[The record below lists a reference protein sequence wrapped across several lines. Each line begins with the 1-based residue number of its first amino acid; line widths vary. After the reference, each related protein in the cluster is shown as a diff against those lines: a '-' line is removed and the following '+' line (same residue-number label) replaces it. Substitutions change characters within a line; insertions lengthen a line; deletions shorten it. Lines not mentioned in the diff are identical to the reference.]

1 MERALILSGGGARG
15 AFQVGVWR
23 YLQERGWSPDLICG
37 ASAGA
42 INAAAIG
49 CGISPPELARI
60 WRQYSRRRVYRLT
73 LPAFLGA
80 LVAGKRM
87 ATLMDTAPLRATLS
101 EYIDIPT
108 LRRCPIEIRIPI
120 IHLRTS
126 RLRYVTQREITVEH
140 LMAAGAMPILF
151 PWAEIDGEAYWDGGV
166 MANTPLMPAIEGG
179 AGEIVVVLLSPVG
192 KFPQPVPRTLM
203 EAAERAFEQFLIGSC
218 ESIPHFHGTSGGT
231 PQPHRVRVVAPEKP
245 MGLASLIRFT
255 PRQSEQL
262 VADGYR
268 CARSQLGDDI

>member
-49 CGISPPELARI
+49 SGIVPAELARM
-60 WRQYSRRRVYRLT
+60 WRQYSRRRVYRLS

-80 LVAGKRM
+80 LVAGKRV
-87 ATLMDTAPLRATLS
+87 APLMDTAPLRATLT
-101 EYIDIPT
+101 EHIDIPA
-108 LRRCPIEIRIPI
+108 LRRCPIQIRIPI

-126 RLRYVTQREITVEH
+126 RLHYITQREVTVDH

-166 MANTPLMPAIEGG
+166 MANTPLMPAITAG
-179 AGEIVVVLLSPVG
+179 ADEIVVVLLSPVG

-203 EAAERAFEQFLIGSC
+203 EAAERAFEHFLIGSF
-218 ESIPHFHGTSGGT
+218 ESIPEATKRAC
-231 PQPHRVRVVAPEKP
+231 RVRVVAPEKP
-245 MGLASLIRFT
+245 MGLASLIRFN
-255 PRQSEQL
+255 PRRAEAL

-268 CARSQLGDDI
+268 CARSQLGGAI

>member
-60 WRQYSRRRVYRLT
+60 WQQYSRRRVYRLT

-179 AGEIVVVLLSPVG
+179 AGEIVVVLLSP
-192 KFPQPVPRTLM
+192 
-203 EAAERAFEQFLIGSC
+203 
-218 ESIPHFHGTSGGT
+218 SGN
-231 PQPHRVRVVAPEKP
+231 
-245 MGLASLIRFT
+245 SL
-255 PRQSEQL
+255 S
-262 VADGYR
+262 
-268 CARSQLGDDI
+268 RSPGPSWKRPSGPLSNS